1 MRNHPQYNHRRNGL
15 ITPPIVDA
23 RMVQSKFNAA
33 KERPCSYKSHSFPFL
48 MMILRTSPA
57 QLNSRLKNMK
67 ENSNKTLIFCS
78 MLIEKDLKYCK
89 MTIDY
94 IYSQSMVKMVFT
106 KKHFIIKR
114 IKTNKIFVF
123 VGETAQSQSCRFC
136 SAHSHNLPTN
146 ASVNS
151 DHLWIKPAAAAFM
164 SSVPPFFIYRRF
176 PHSSQA

>member
-123 VGETAQSQSCRFC
+123 VGETAVSELQVLLSTLPQPSYQCLSEQRPLVDKTCSCSFHEFC
-136 SAHSHNLPTN
+136 TSILHLSSLSA
-146 ASVNS
+146 
-151 DHLWIKPAAAAFM
+151 F
-164 SSVPPFFIYRRF
+164 
-176 PHSSQA
+176 